1 MPINNLSMYLYN
13 IFFCS
18 AAASVCKLDVPC
30 PQFSQCNTSFISPAF
45 VPASYYCKCDA
56 GYEPSVKRPGNLI
69 LPREK
74 CVKQKE
80 PGEWPYTVHSC
91 NVINF
96 EFQNTIFSK
105 VDPSLLLAPYY
116 SFFFLKKKQ
125 GFFFHL
131 LLLVL
136 KHISGVHDFK
146 AICLRYN
153 INKAES
159 LR

>member
-1 MPINNLSMYLYN
+1 M
-13 IFFCS
+13 
-18 AAASVCKLDVPC
+18 PC

-125 GFFFHL
+125 GCFFHL

-136 KHISGVHDFK
+136 KRIQLISNVHDFK
-146 AICLRYN
+146 AICLRYD
-153 INKAES
+153 INKVES

>member
-80 PGEWPYTVHSC
+80 LGEWPYTVHSC

-105 VDPSLLLAPYY
+105 VDPSLLLGPYY

>member
-13 IFFCS
+13 IFFCF

-30 PQFSQCNTSFISPAF
+30 PPFSQCNTSFISPAF

-91 NVINF
+91 NAINF
-96 EFQNTIFSK
+96 EFQKILYLAKWILLFFWLPAINFSFYRK
-105 VDPSLLLAPYY
+105 N
-116 SFFFLKKKQ
+116 K
-125 GFFFHL
+125 GFFHL

-136 KHISGVHDFK
+136 KHIQLISGVHDFK
-146 AICLRYN
+146 AICLR
-153 INKAES
+153 
-159 LR
+159 